1 MSSNQLQIFLLKIL
15 RLDMLDIG
23 KRTLFFYFYGKAN
36 IFASGKL
43 SSLSRCFRKVFMA
56 LPLLQK
62 SFRGFPFVHMRKV
75 SMAFPW
81 LRKAFMVFSFV
92 SGKLCYST
100 RATQPHSS
108 TWRIYTGLVDKPL
121 KSDKF

>member
-1 MSSNQLQIFLLKIL
+1 
-15 RLDMLDIG
+15 MLDIV

-62 SFRGFPFVHMRKV
+62 SFHGFPFALLCIRKV
-75 SMAFPW
+75 SMAFPRS
-81 LRKAFMVFSFV
+81 RKAFMAFPFV

-100 RATQPHSS
+100 RATQRRSS
-108 TWRIYTGLVDKPL
+108 TWRIYTGLVDKL
-121 KSDKF
+121 KERQVLTN

>member
-1 MSSNQLQIFLLKIL
+1 
-15 RLDMLDIG
+15 MLDIG

-62 SFRGFPFVHMRKV
+62 SFHGFPFALLCIRKV
-75 SMAFPW
+75 SMAFPCS
-81 LRKAFMVFSFV
+81 RKAFMTFPLFQESFV
-92 SGKLCYST
+92 T
-100 RATQPHSS
+100 RPEPHNVALQPGGSIQVLWTS
-108 TWRIYTGLVDKPL
+108 L
-121 KSDKF
+121 KSDKS